1 MPAERLLLD
10 THALLWWQAGSD
22 RLSRRA
28 ATAIEGVDQLWIS
41 AISLWEIAT
50 LVRLG
55 RVALD
60 RPQRRLVADLLA
72 RTVGCLLES
81 RLMTGWCRSPSST
94 RVKEFPRTYVS
105 ECLSG
110 STAGTRRAHER
121 RAEPAS
127 GSQSSSTSSPT
138 TVGV

>member
-22 RLSRRA
+22 RRSRRA

-72 RTVGCLLES
+72 RTVGCLDVGPAVAAEAGSLEGFHGDPADRIIYARAQEHRMVLVAKDR
-81 RLMTGWCRSPSST
+81 RL
-94 RVKEFPRTYVS
+94 
-105 ECLSG
+105 
-110 STAGTRRAHER
+110 ADHA
-121 RAEPAS
+121 AS
-127 GSQSSSTSSPT
+127 Q
-138 TVGV
+138 GVPVVW

>member
-55 RVALD
+55 RIALD
-60 RPQRRLVADLLA
+60 RPQRRWVADLLA
-72 RTVGCLLES
+72 GSV
-81 RLMTGWCRSPSST
+81 
-94 RVKEFPRTYVS
+94 
-105 ECLSG
+105 ECLDG
-110 STAGTRRAHER
+110 DPADRIIYATAQEHRMALVTKDRRLSDHA
-121 RAEPAS
+121 AS
-127 GSQSSSTSSPT
+127 QGFP
-138 TVGV
+138 VVW